1 MEIKFSKL
9 FENQIQELKST
20 FEEAYSFFI
29 DLKKLGNIGY
39 TAGSNKNIHFYF
51 NNLFLFY
58 LSISTHNTI
67 LISTKFNSSIKK
79 DTQSYSISFLQNFL
93 EKNVT
98 ISEFIKINKKDSK
111 DFELVIIQND
121 KAKIVF
127 ESFYEY
133 LISFSKIDKND
144 QMLVNEQHFSNF
156 IVGETTLISTLDG
169 IVFENAKDLYILIDK
184 LISELKIEEGDVRVH
199 YNCKPK
205 EFFNI
210 TIGRRYCIEHRV
222 KHKDFGVILPKQIDI
237 PEEKIGFKFNGQP
250 EAIFLRTQ
258 NFNEILNYEND
269 FIQSCEKELKR
280 TTISGFR
287 KSTNLA
293 FEKSVFDL
301 EYRNELFNQV
311 FEQDFNAPT
320 TLIDEANLIST
331 LKGIEYENA
340 NNLFILIDK
349 LISELKINE
358 GDVRVH
364 YNCKPN
370 DNFNITVG
378 QRYAIRLNT
387 KKLYWDIIIPKETD
401 VTENNIGFK
410 FSGKPETI
418 SYRTNNFIELKL
430 YEKEFIEAS
439 LGELNRTT
447 ISGFRKLT
455 NLAFEKSVFDLEYR
469 NELFNQVFEQV
480 FSKKIALNENTE
492 IKKINIPLNQI
503 LFGPPGT
510 GKTYHTINK
519 AVEIADNDF
528 YNQNKKNRT
537 ELKRRFKEL
546 KENNQIVFTTFHQSM
561 SYEEFL
567 ESLKPFEKDEKIYY
581 KIEDGIFKQI
591 CEKASQTKRMSIT
604 IENKEVEF
612 TKEILQDLYSG
623 YVENLPDQKNEI
635 SEIILSTTEGAHFQL
650 FKNSANSIVVKAGEK
665 KANMSV
671 SSNELI
677 NIYFENKIPA
687 YKSYAHKIFED
698 ILSGK
703 NFKKIDNDNSKKNF
717 VLIIDEINRGN
728 IASIF
733 GELITL
739 IEDDKRK
746 GEEEELSVKLPYSK
760 QDFTVPKN
768 LYIIGTMNT
777 ADRSVEALDSALRRR
792 FVFNEMQP
800 DETLLKK
807 DFYGINLQ
815 EVLKWIN
822 LRIEKLIDKDHKIG
836 HSYFMN
842 LETEIDLQNAF
853 KNKIIPLL
861 EEYFYGDFAKIG
873 LVLGVDFVS
882 KNNFEENIFK
892 KIENFENYTDFEN
905 RIIYKT
911 TVPESID
918 EFINAVKNIYL

>member
-1 MEIKFSKL
+1 VALTEIIGNYI
-9 FENQIQELKST
+9 FET
-20 FEEAYSFFI
+20 
-29 DLKKLGNIGY
+29 
-39 TAGSNKNIHFYF
+39 
-51 NNLFLFY
+51 
-58 LSISTHNTI
+58 
-67 LISTKFNSSIKK
+67 
-79 DTQSYSISFLQNFL
+79 
-93 EKNVT
+93 
-98 ISEFIKINKKDSK
+98 
-111 DFELVIIQND
+111 
-121 KAKIVF
+121 
-127 ESFYEY
+127 
-133 LISFSKIDKND
+133 
-144 QMLVNEQHFSNF
+144 
-156 IVGETTLISTLDG
+156 
-169 IVFENAKDLYILIDK
+169 AKDLVWFRHKYPIKIL
-184 LISELKIEEGDVRVH
+184 ST
-199 YNCKPK
+199 
-205 EFFNI
+205 F
-210 TIGRRYCIEHRV
+210 
-222 KHKDFGVILPKQIDI
+222 
-237 PEEKIGFKFNGQP
+237 
-250 EAIFLRTQ
+250 
-258 NFNEILNYEND
+258 
-269 FIQSCEKELKR
+269 KELKNSY
-280 TTISGFR
+280 TMPKPLGTIEISKSG
-287 KSTNLA
+287 STY
-293 FEKSVFDL
+293 DTIL
-301 EYRNELFNQV
+301 EIV
-311 FEQDFNAPT
+311 
-320 TLIDEANLIST
+320 
-331 LKGIEYENA
+331 KEYENS
-340 NNLFILIDK
+340 NIDK
-349 LISELKINE
+349 
-358 GDVRVH
+358 
-364 YNCKPN
+364 Y
-370 DNFNITVG
+370 
-378 QRYAIRLNT
+378 Q
-387 KKLYWDIIIPKETD
+387 
-401 VTENNIGFK
+401 
-410 FSGKPETI
+410 
-418 SYRTNNFIELKL
+418 
-430 YEKEFIEAS
+430 
-439 LGELNRTT
+439 
-447 ISGFRKLT
+447 
-455 NLAFEKSVFDLEYR
+455 
-469 NELFNQVFEQV
+469 Q
-480 FSKKIALNENTE
+480 
-492 IKKINIPLNQI
+492 KINIPLNQI

-746 GEEEELSVKLPYSK
+746 GEAEELSVKLPYSK

-873 LVLGVDFVS
+873 LVLGADFIS

-892 KIENFENYTDFEN
+892 KIEDFENYTDFEN